1 MNQNKQQKILNL
13 ESKIAEYFEDTYF
26 DFQSMTAGKVSIN
39 ESQII
44 RLVTKI
50 SVGLVTVWWS
60 SMELKSV
67 LKSIKH
73 TRS

>member
-1 MNQNKQQKILNL
+1 MNQNKQDRVTQL
-13 ESKIAEYFEDTYF
+13 ESKINDYFEDTYF
-26 DFQSMTAGKVSIN
+26 DFQSMTAGKITVN
-39 ESQII
+39 ESQIV

-50 SVGLVTVWWS
+50 AVGVVTVWWS
-60 SMELKSV
+60 SLELKSV